1 MRDNICLR
9 TQICEVYIM
18 KKFIATLLCLI
29 LSLALFGCESINH
42 PYTKEYV
49 PGQGNIKGDV
59 DIEYFYKHD
68 KRFEIGASSEGYAV
82 FKDPDAAFDA
92 LLAKYSDGL
101 KLIQKENNL
110 PYISKN
116 NYDQYKICGMDITT
130 GSKKE
135 REQVNFIEE
144 FLDIYENSFK

>member
-1 MRDNICLR
+1 M
-9 TQICEVYIM
+9 
-18 KKFIATLLCLI
+18 
-29 LSLALFGCESINH
+29 G
-42 PYTKEYV
+42 
-49 PGQGNIKGDV
+49 
-59 DIEYFYKHD
+59 KHD

-92 LLAKYSDGL
+92 LLEKYSDGL